1 MNAGAILHRFSADFG
16 VPFLMGHKCTIAD
29 PLGKP
34 GFLAIRHGLGID
46 VDLKDA
52 CDAQFTEAA
61 LLGDVTP
68 APFNHDAATLLYA
81 AHDLFATTH
90 PQAASFYART
100 HLFAKAATN
109 EVNLLPHSFD
119 PGVLVTRHLIVKRAF
134 KTLRTDVHV
143 KWWTGNASFYG
154 EDPPWRL
161 TQWPSMRR
169 VHQDR
174 LTQPMW
180 SLAMQGGDQELRVA
194 RQALMVAMLDASPL
208 TRLMMAGDQAQRKLG
223 FSLILPYKINGR
235 HSSPIDVI
243 EDKKI
248 ARIVTDSLL
257 SDGLDN
263 GGAVL
268 ALALLQG
275 LREGVDPLVLRRTAE
290 LCTHLALMAC
300 FVEGEAPGAPESK
313 RLVAFIQGDPA
324 IMNDPASRA
333 YWTLVAATLALG
345 ADQGPLELPNLGDF
359 PVAVNAVIDNLRLRL
374 KDKPI
379 ADRSEPLMREL
390 GKRLLRLPPSKN
402 GRPTVTDKGGEA
414 LAAVE
419 PPEPT
424 AVLSPADD
432 VDVIPNL

>member
-1 MNAGAILHRFSADFG
+1 MNPAAILHRFSADFG
-16 VPFLMGHKCTIAD
+16 VPFLLGKKCLIAD

-68 APFNHDAATLLYA
+68 APFDHDAATLLYA
-81 AHDLFATTH
+81 VHDLFATTH

-100 HLFAKAATN
+100 HLFAKAACN
-109 EVNLLPHSFD
+109 EVNLLPCTLD
-119 PGVLVTRHLIVKRAF
+119 PGRLITRHLIVKRAF
-134 KTLRTDVHV
+134 KTTRTDVHV

-169 VHQDR
+169 VQQNR

-180 SLAMQGGDQELRVA
+180 RLALQGGDEELRVA
-194 RQALMVAMLDASPL
+194 RLALMVALLDSSPL
-208 TRLMMAGDQAQRKLG
+208 TRLMMAGDPVQRNLG
-223 FSLILPYKINGR
+223 FSLLLPYKINGR
-235 HSSPIDVI
+235 KASPLDVL

-257 SDGLDN
+257 SDGLDV

-275 LREGVDPLVLRRTAE
+275 LREGASPLVLRRTAE

-300 FVEGEAPGAPESK
+300 LVEGEAPGAPESK
-313 RLVAFIQGDPA
+313 RLVAFVDGDPA
-324 IMNDPASRA
+324 VLNDQASRA
-333 YWTLVAATLALG
+333 YWSLVAATLALG
-345 ADQGPLELPNLGDF
+345 GAGARNGGGDEGGAIELPDLRDF
-359 PVAVNAVIDNLRLRL
+359 PPAALLVFERLRVRL
-374 KDKPI
+374 RDKQI
-379 ADRSEPLMREL
+379 VERSEPLMRQL
-390 GKRLLRLPPSKN
+390 GKWLPRPQALPSFPASGLLSPEPDADLDP
-402 GRPTVTDKGGEA
+402 D
-414 LAAVE
+414 AAV
-419 PPEPT
+419 
-424 AVLSPADD
+424 D
-432 VDVIPNL
+432 VEL